1 MYKNMAIYVCMQ
13 LQYVCALAR
22 VQNTKFDTVA
32 TLPVA
37 TYVAMQ

>member
-37 TYVAMQ
+37 M